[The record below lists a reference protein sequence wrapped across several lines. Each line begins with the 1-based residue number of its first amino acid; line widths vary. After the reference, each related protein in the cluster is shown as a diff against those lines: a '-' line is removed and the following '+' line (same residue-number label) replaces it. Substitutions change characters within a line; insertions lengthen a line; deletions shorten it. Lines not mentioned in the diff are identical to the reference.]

1 MSLYEGISSP
11 ILNNV
16 MVIRTPLKD
25 ISQATTVLREDE
37 EFFFSDNVLGTERD
51 RSLGPA
57 ITNSNHFIPID

>member
-1 MSLYEGISSP
+1 
-11 ILNNV
+11 

-37 EFFFSDNVLGTERD
+37 EFFFFPDNVLGTERD